1 MSLQRRLFV
10 YLMLLHVMFFG
21 VALIFF
27 HERPL
32 LVVAIELA
40 LLGSYGIGH
49 IALRRALLPLEF
61 SRQFQDLLQDENYA
75 ARMKVSTNR
84 DANELI
90 ILFNRMLDALYQE
103 RLRLGEQR
111 GFLDQLLEA
120 TPSAVIVFDFDAN
133 ISLCNAYAHE
143 VFGAALQMGK
153 PLSQIADT
161 GLRRDFLHELMALSV
176 GESKVLSDENGRR
189 FRCQRSQFVDRGFS
203 RDFLMIDEIT
213 DELASSEKE
222 TYEKVV
228 RVLAHEVNNTVAATG
243 SVMDSLL
250 FYRAQLTREDA
261 QDFSTAIVAV
271 QKRNTNLAQFIER
284 FTQVVKMPEPYLE
297 CCDLSEMLE
306 SALVLYR
313 QHCTEHAIQFGWGQ
327 REPVPALA
335 LDRHLFEQALMNIV
349 KNAIEAVETAQ
360 AKKVS
365 ASHFVRI
372 DLGLDP
378 TTGLVKLSIIDSGK
392 GLQKIA
398 TSQLFTPFFTTKKG
412 GQGIGLMFVREVL
425 NRHGFSHRL
434 AENAEGQTQF
444 DILLR
449 IQSVG

>member
-1 MSLQRRLFV
+1 MSLQRPLFV
-10 YLMLLHVMFFG
+10 YLMLVHAAFFG
-21 VALIFF
+21 IALLFF
-27 HERPL
+27 HTRPL
-32 LVVAIELA
+32 VVVAIELA
-40 LLGSYGIGH
+40 LLGSYVIGH
-49 IALRRALLPLEF
+49 IALRRALLPLDF

-75 ARMKVSTNR
+75 ARLKLSTNR
-84 DANELI
+84 DTNTLVT
-90 ILFNRMLDALYQE
+90 LFNRMLDALYQE

-133 ISLCNAYAHE
+133 ISLCNACAHE
-143 VFGAALQMGK
+143 VFGTILQMGK
-153 PLSQIADT
+153 PLSQIGEIDKN
-161 GLRRDFLHELMALSV
+161 RQFLQELMVLTV
-176 GESKVLSDENGRR
+176 GESRVISDDNGRR
-189 FRCQRSQFVDRGFS
+189 FRCQRSQFVDRGFR

-250 FYRAQLTREDA
+250 FYRAQLTEEDA
-261 QDFSTAIVAV
+261 KDFSTAIFAV
-271 QKRNTNLAQFIER
+271 QKRTTNLAQFIER
-284 FTQVVKMPEPYLE
+284 FTQVVKMPEPHLE
-297 CCDLSEMLE
+297 TCDLNEMLE

-313 QHCTEHAIQFGWGQ
+313 QRCNERGIELGWGQ
-327 REPVPALA
+327 RDIAPALA

-349 KNAIEAVETAQ
+349 KNAIEAAEAAQ
-360 AKKVS
+360 AKNVS
-365 ASHFVRI
+365 AAHFVRI
-372 DLGLDP
+372 DLALDQN
-378 TTGLVKLSIIDSGK
+378 TGAVKLSIIDSGK

-398 TSQLFTPFFTTKKG
+398 SSQLFTPFFTTKKG

-444 DILLR
+444 DILL
-449 IQSVG
+449 V